1 MRHSNHRTHQKPNR
15 LRVAK
20 STPSGAANKTY
31 WLYGTH
37 PVNAALANKNR
48 RILRI
53 LATSAGAKAL
63 IPPGAQDDLPERP
76 LPEPLDPKTLPEGVA
91 EWAVHQGLLAQVRP
105 LPESDPAL
113 IERPETNRLVVLDQV
128 TDPQNM
134 GAILRTCAVFG
145 VDGVVV
151 PRHNAP
157 GETGAMAKA
166 ASGALEVVP
175 VLRVANLARS
185 LDLMKKSG
193 LFVIGLAGAA
203 DQAIADFAPV
213 GRYALVAGAEGHGLR
228 RLVGKHCDAT
238 VALPVANRAT
248 AAGIDSLNV
257 GAAIAVA
264 LHELVRYQ

>member
-1 MRHSNHRTHQKPNR
+1 
-15 LRVAK
+15 
-20 STPSGAANKTY
+20 
-31 WLYGTH
+31 
-37 PVNAALANKNR
+37 
-48 RILRI
+48 
-53 LATSAGAKAL
+53 
-63 IPPGAQDDLPERP
+63 
-76 LPEPLDPKTLPEGVA
+76 
-91 EWAVHQGLLAQVRP
+91 
-105 LPESDPAL
+105 
-113 IERPETNRLVVLDQV
+113 
-128 TDPQNM
+128 
-134 GAILRTCAVFG
+134 
-145 VDGVVV
+145 
-151 PRHNAP
+151 
-157 GETGAMAKA
+157 MAKA

-185 LDLMKKSG
+185 LDLMKKNG
-193 LFVIGLAGAA
+193 FFVVGLAGAG

>member
-1 MRHSNHRTHQKPNR
+1 MPHSNRRSRQKPNR
-15 LRVAK
+15 PRAAR
-20 STPSGAANKTY
+20 SSSGGAAGNTF

-37 PVNAALANKNR
+37 AVNAAIANENR
-48 RILRI
+48 RIMRI
-53 LATSAGAKAL
+53 LATTAGAKTL
-63 IPPGAQDDLPERP
+63 QPPAMNGSMPERP
-76 LPEPLDPKTLPEGVA
+76 TPEPLDPAALPDGVP
-91 EWAVHQGLLAQVRP
+91 ERAVHQGLLAQVRP
-105 LPESDPAL
+105 LPEPDLTL
-113 IERPETNRLVVLDQV
+113 IERPETRRLVVLDQV

-145 VDGVVV
+145 VDAVVV

-175 VLRVANLARS
+175 VVRVANLARS

-193 LFVIGLAGAA
+193 LFVIGLAGGA
-203 DQAIADFAPV
+203 DQKIADFAPV

-228 RLVGKHCDAT
+228 RLVGEHCDAS
-238 VALPVANRAT
+238 VALPVDERAT

-257 GAAIAVA
+257 GTAIAVA

>member
-1 MRHSNHRTHQKPNR
+1 MRHSNHQGHQKPKGPKT
-15 LRVAK
+15 AK
-20 STPSGAANKTY
+20 SAPNRAADKTY
-31 WLYGTH
+31 WIYGGH

-48 RILRI
+48 RIHRV
-53 LATSAGAKAL
+53 LATSAGARAL
-63 IPPGAQDDLPERP
+63 ISSRAYNSLPERP
-76 LPEPLDPKTLPEGVA
+76 LLEPLDPKSLPKGVP

-105 LPESDPAL
+105 LPEPDPAL
-113 IERPETNRLVVLDQV
+113 IERPETKKIVVLDQV

-166 ASGALEVVP
+166 AVGALEVVP
-175 VLRVANLARS
+175 VLRVTNLARS
-185 LDLMKKSG
+185 LDLMKKAG
-193 LFVIGLAGAA
+193 FFVIGLAGNA

-213 GRYALVAGAEGHGLR
+213 GRYALVAGAEGRGLR
-228 RLVGKHCDAT
+228 RLVREHCDAT
-238 VALPVANRAT
+238 VAFPIANRAT
-248 AAGIDSLNV
+248 VAGIDSLNV

-264 LHELVRYQ
+264 LHELVRYE